1 MKLWRWTAGRQV
13 SAMIDEWLAEID
25 ECPLPDFDNVVD
37 LHMRRLRNERQSQ
50 GRPGQEGQ
58 PQEWSREEGALSDGS
73 NSAGRRPPFA
83 APGPEGH
90 AE

>member
-13 SAMIDEWLAEID
+13 SAMIDDWLAEVD

-37 LHMRRLRNERQSQ
+37 LHMWRIQRERQSQ
-50 GRPGQEGQ
+50 RRPGQEGQ
-58 PQEWSREEGALSDGS
+58 PQAWSWEEGALSDGW
-73 NSAGRRPPFA
+73 NPPERGWPFTQ
-83 APGPEGH
+83 PGLDGH